1 VNPRVIFRA
10 GSSEKFQPDYSKE
23 EEEMQEKMDQELY
36 RVIELYTGTLRGK
49 MWTAEIIAA
58 SCAEVHRFFSWQ
70 AESGYLPSGSRLLT
84 NQCIRAF
91 LEDDKNLDRS
101 AARNRTIAVLRSF
114 YLFWDRIDG
123 RENNMRWMI
132 PNRREAQKT
141 SSWLD
146 GDQQRLLEG
155 AIDQQLEANQFMT
168 AWRVNW
174 IRSAVLVRL
183 LLHTGMYLEEIRTL
197 TLGDIRLG
205 DSRGMV
211 QVRGRRERCLPV
223 DGPTCTG
230 LGVWLTVRPEGQTDW
245 LWLEG
250 EGGDAHL
257 LSERA
262 IWRACRRMVQLAGLD
277 PIRVS
282 PRILRNTCAHNLLLA
297 GESLQMVRCLM
308 RVSTQ
313 NGLRYL

>member
-1 VNPRVIFRA
+1 VNPRVTFRA

-23 EEEMQEKMDQELY
+23 EEEMQENMDPELC
-36 RVIELYTGTLRGK
+36 RVIELYTDTLK
-49 MWTAEIIAA
+49 KKWTVEIIAA
-58 SCAEVHRFFSWQ
+58 TCAEVHSFFSWQ
-70 AESGYLPSGSRLLT
+70 AESGYLPSDSRQLT
-84 NQCIRAF
+84 NQCIRAY

-101 AARNRTIAVLRSF
+101 AACNRTIAVLRSF
-114 YLFWDRIDG
+114 YSFWDRIDG
-123 RENNMRWMI
+123 CEKDMNRMI
-132 PNRREAQKT
+132 PNRKEAQKVT
-141 SSWLD
+141 SWLD

-155 AIDQQLEANQFMT
+155 AIDQQLQANQFMT

-183 LLHTGMYLEEIRTL
+183 LLHTGMYLEEIRAL
-197 TLGDIRLG
+197 TLADIRLG
-205 DSRGMV
+205 ESRGV
-211 QVRGRRERCLPV
+211 LQVRGRRERCLPL

-230 LGVWLTVRPEGQTDW
+230 LGVWLTVRPCGQEAW

-262 IWRACRRMVQLAGLD
+262 IRRACRRMVRLAGLD
-277 PIRVS
+277 PTRVS
-282 PRILRNTCAHNLLLA
+282 PRILRNTCAHNLLIA
-297 GESLQMVRCLM
+297 GESLQMVRCLL

-313 NGLRYL
+313 NVLRYL